1 MIGQTISHYKILEKL
16 GEGGMGVVYRA
27 RDTKLDRDVAL
38 KFLPERLAGSPDEL
52 ARFEMEARSVS
63 ALNHPGIA
71 TIHDVESTEGQKF
84 LVLEYL
90 PGGTLRSHLKELGSR
105 DRELP
110 VGELLDY
117 GIQMAEALAHAHENH
132 IVHRDVKSD
141 NVMLAGEGRVKLTD
155 FGLAKLRGAAQ
166 LTKSGST
173 LGTAA
178 YMSPEQIR
186 GEDVDGR
193 ADIFSLGVVLYEMA
207 TMRMPFRGEHDAAL
221 AYSIVNEEP
230 APVRTLRP
238 ALPDGFDAIVAKCLA
253 KDRAERYQ
261 SARDV
266 ASALK
271 AVRAEISGSVKT
283 VVKHSKLPYAAAVV
297 VAVVAVVAFFLFRT
311 PPGPVNEKM
320 HTIAV
325 LPFANLGGEGEN
337 EYFSDG
343 MTEDILT
350 HLAKI
355 RDLKVISRTSVMQY
369 KNTKKTIRQI
379 GEELNAGVVL
389 EGSVRR
395 AGDQVRITA
404 QLIDAATDEHLWAES
419 YDKKYAQI
427 FEIQSDVAQKIAA
440 ALEATL
446 SPAEKARIE
455 TAPTSS
461 TEGYT
466 LYLKGRYLW
475 NKRSP
480 LTMPS
485 ALRNFQD
492 AVAIDSNYAL
502 AWTGIADCYLVAFG
516 VYLDVP
522 PAEAVDRS
530 EEAIRRALAIDPDLA
545 EAYSSLGALLTG
557 EFKWE
562 ESENAFKKAIELNPG
577 YATAR
582 QWYAELLFLTG
593 RFDES
598 IAQTRKAIELDPI
611 SPIINANLGWCYLA
625 AKAGRKALTQ
635 SDKILEAEPGFLDA
649 LDCKVQA
656 MVLMKVPEQDLFPL
670 LIMRDSAFL
679 PLGAP
684 ACGRL
689 RDAFASGGLKSYWRV
704 RLDILDENSK
714 AGTLWWEGAY
724 AENYAQLGDA
734 DKAFQYLTRLIGEKN
749 PLLTYFRVWGFYE
762 SLRGDPRYD
771 KLVSMMNLS
780 KIQYPNPESLP

>member
-71 TIHDVESTEGQKF
+71 TIHDVESTEGQRF

-90 PGGTLRSHLKELGSR
+90 PGGTLRSHLKALQSR
-105 DRELP
+105 DAELP
-110 VGELLDY
+110 VGEVLDY
-117 GIQMAEALAHAHENH
+117 GIQMAEALAHAHDNH

-186 GEDVDGR
+186 GEEVDGR

-230 APVRTLRP
+230 TPVRTLRP
-238 ALPDGFDAIVAKCLA
+238 VMPEGYEKIIGKCLA

-261 SARDV
+261 SAREV

-271 AVRAEISGSVKT
+271 EVRSEISGSVKT
-283 VVKHSKLPYAAAVV
+283 VVKHSKLPYAAAVG

-311 PPGPVNEKM
+311 PSGPVNEKM

-404 QLIDAATDEHLWAES
+404 QLIDAATDEHLWAEQ

-455 TAPTSS
+455 TVPTSS
-461 TEGYT
+461 TEAYT

-480 LTMPS
+480 EAMPT
-485 ALRNFQD
+485 ALRNFRE

-522 PAEAVDRS
+522 SADAVDRS
-530 EEAIRRALAIDPDLA
+530 GRAIERALAIDPGLA
-545 EAYSSLGALLTG
+545 EAYTSLGALQAG
-557 EFKWE
+557 KFEWE
-562 ESENAFKKAIELNPG
+562 EAEVAFKKAIELNPG

-582 QWYAELLFLTG
+582 QWYGELLFLTG

-598 IAQTRKAIELDPI
+598 VAQIRKGIEMDPI
-611 SPIINANLGWCYLA
+611 SPIINSALGWCYLA
-625 AKAGRKALTQ
+625 AKDGPKAVAQ
-635 SDKILEAEPGFLDA
+635 ANKILEAEPMFLDA
-649 LDCKVQA
+649 LDCKVQG
-656 MVLMKVPEQDLFPL
+656 MMLMRAPEGEVFPL
-670 LIMRDSAFL
+670 LIVRDSAFL
-679 PLGAP
+679 PLGAA
-684 ACGRL
+684 ACSRL
-689 RDAFASGGLKSYWRV
+689 REAFASGGLKKYWRV
-704 RLDILDENSK
+704 RLDILDEDSK
-714 AGTLWWEGAY
+714 AGALWWEGAY
-724 AENYAQLGDA
+724 PESYAQLGEN
-734 DKAFQYLTRLIGEKN
+734 DKAFEYLTKLIAEKN
-749 PLLTYFRVWGFYE
+749 PLLSYFRVWGFFDH
-762 SLRGDPRYD
+762 LRGDTRYD
-771 KLVSMMNLS
+771 DLVRMMNLS
-780 KIQYPNPESLP
+780 PIQYPT